1 MNGIIFDFNG
11 TMFFDEKFQE
21 QSWEIFFGKKLK
33 RSVTDS
39 EFQEYVHGRNMQDTL
54 NYFLEIVSSILQN

>member
-21 QSWEIFFGKKLK
+21 QSWEIFFEEKLK